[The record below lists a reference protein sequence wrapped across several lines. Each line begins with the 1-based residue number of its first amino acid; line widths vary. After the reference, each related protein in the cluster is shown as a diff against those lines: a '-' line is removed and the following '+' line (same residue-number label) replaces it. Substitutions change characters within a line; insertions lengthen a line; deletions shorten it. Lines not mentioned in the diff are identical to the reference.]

1 MSYRYLTSVFS
12 DQNASPITS
21 CASKK
26 KNKRTQIILGGLLK
40 EEVYVAL
47 AKSSAYT
54 HRERRHSKIIE
65 RDYFGTLSYS

>member
-1 MSYRYLTSVFS
+1 MSYRYLTSVS
-12 DQNASPITS
+12 ADQNASPITS

-26 KNKRTQIILGGLLK
+26 KKSKRTQIILGGLLK

-54 HRERRHSKIIE
+54 QRE
-65 RDYFGTLSYS
+65 DTLKL